1 MEVFLNESLKSLSRK
16 GEWEKEFIEPVD
28 GEASRIDDSVKK
40 QLIFKLSYSQGPL
53 GVKGKKKKKKKVQ
66 YFNIYFSPISSFFFP
81 LTQVV
86 RNTF

>member
-53 GVKGKKKKKKKVQ
+53 GVKGKKKKKKKSTIFQ
-66 YFNIYFSPISSFFFP
+66 YLFLSHFFLLFPSDPSS
-81 LTQVV
+81 
-86 RNTF
+86 